1 MPGPGGPG
9 HRGGLRVAGGQ
20 SRGRPDP
27 GGRRQAVVVGRRPV
41 LEAVRSGAA
50 REVLVAIGSRSTPGL
65 REVVE
70 AAGASGV
77 AIRQVQE
84 ERVESL
90 TDEGPHQGV
99 AAVVVA
105 PKPLAEADLRGLDW
119 GPEAVAVILDG
130 VTDPRNI
137 GAVARTAEAAGA
149 EALVVRRRRGAGWSQ
164 SAMRTSAGA
173 LLHLPVAEVGNL
185 SRALGAL
192 KGNGFWV
199 VGLEASAPLPI
210 HEADRPPGRVA
221 MVLGSEGKGLSRLT
235 RESCDELV
243 RIDLR
248 GRVASL
254 NVSVAAGIGLFAYA
268 AGEGRGAR
276 QEFPG

>member
-1 MPGPGGPG
+1 
-9 HRGGLRVAGGQ
+9 
-20 SRGRPDP
+20 
-27 GGRRQAVVVGRRPV
+27 V

-50 REVLVAIGSRSTPGL
+50 REVLVASGSRSTPGL

-77 AIRQVQE
+77 AVRQVPS

-90 TDEGPHQGV
+90 TDQGPHQGV
-99 AAVVVA
+99 AAVVV
-105 PKPLAEADLRGLDW
+105 PPGPLSEADLRRSGW
-119 GPEAVAVILDG
+119 GPEAVIVVLDG
-130 VTDPRNI
+130 VTDPQNV

-164 SAMRTSAGA
+164 AAMRASAGA
-173 LLHLPVAEVGNL
+173 LLHLAVAEVGNL
-185 SRALGAL
+185 PRALAAL

-199 VGLEASAPLPI
+199 VGLDTGGPRTIE
-210 HEADRPPGRVA
+210 EADRPPGRMA
-221 MVLGSEGKGLSRLT
+221 LVLGSEGKGLSRLT
-235 RESCDELV
+235 RQSCDELV
-243 RIDLR
+243 RIHLR

-268 AGEGRGAR
+268 ARGKEERRAR
-276 QEFPG
+276 QESAE